1 MAEWFIESEY
11 QHIGDIVMQ
20 KTMSWVVEKHVV
32 QILVLQGIQNIIKKK
47 NNMKL
52 LFLSYC

>member
-32 QILVLQGIQNIIKKK
+32 QVLVLKGKHNIINKKTI
-47 NNMKL
+47 
-52 LFLSYC
+52 